1 MAVQNGLELAELR
14 HRLLNNFQLLQAL
27 IGIRLRSVEDPES
40 RRHLAWLTDVI
51 AALALLNR
59 RLGSGTSDFGAY
71 LNEAAGFWERIA
83 AGREIAF
90 QLDSSAVTVPERM
103 SSSLALIVH
112 ELVANAVEHAFPD
125 NRPGRIAITL
135 RNAYGVLEL
144 VVRDDGHG
152 GAREKDETE
161 GLALVRGLAEYLG
174 GTLQLETDG
183 GLVATVRVPLD
194 APKDARKH

>member
-40 RRHLAWLTDVI
+40 RRHLTWLTDVI

-71 LNEAAGFWERIA
+71 LREAAGFWERIA

-90 QLDSSAVTVPERM
+90 QLDAAAVTVPERM

-125 NRPGRIAITL
+125 NKPGGIAITL
-135 RNAYGVLEL
+135 RDAYGVLEL
-144 VVRDDGHG
+144 TVRDDGQG
-152 GAREKDETE
+152 GARLKDETE
-161 GLALVRGLAEYLG
+161 GLALVRGLADYLG
-174 GTLQLETDG
+174 GTLQLENDA
-183 GLVATVRVPLD
+183 GLIATVRVPLD
-194 APKDARKH
+194 APKAARKH